1 VVAELPDERTKIR
14 VIEDDTAI
22 VNDVSSKFLSWLPTA
37 EHARARRTGI
47 TGRSTRMSSKRIA
60 IAGLG
65 AIGRTVARKLAD
77 GLPGLTLSGIAT
89 RDQGKAQAWLDRE
102 GISCPLILLD
112 DVPAHAELVLECAPA
127 AILDQIC
134 RPMLNAGKEVMVLS
148 ASALLPRP
156 DLVDLARA
164 RGGQIIVPTGALI
177 GFDAVSAAAEGTIST
192 VQMVTRKPPGGLAG
206 APYLIANGIS
216 LDGLNSALCVFKGS
230 ARDAAAAFPA
240 NVNVVAA
247 LSLAG
252 IGPDRTSIEIWADPA
267 VTRNCHQIWV
277 ESDSACFTMS
287 IENIPSENP
296 RTGRITALSVIAALR
311 KLTSP
316 LRIGT

>member
-1 VVAELPDERTKIR
+1 
-14 VIEDDTAI
+14 
-22 VNDVSSKFLSWLPTA
+22 
-37 EHARARRTGI
+37 
-47 TGRSTRMSSKRIA
+47 MSSKNIA

-65 AIGRTVARKLAD
+65 EIGKTVARKLTQ
-77 GLPGLTLSGIAT
+77 GLPGLTLAAIAT
-89 RDQGKAQAWLDRE
+89 RDRAKAKAWLDRE
-102 GISCPLILLD
+102 GISCPLVALD
-112 DVPAHAELVLECAPA
+112 EVPDHADLVVECAPA

-134 RPMLNAGKEVMVLS
+134 GPMLRAGKQVMVLS

-156 DLVDLARA
+156 ELIGLARA
-164 RGGQIIVPTGALI
+164 HGGQIIVPTGALI
-177 GFDAVSAAAEGTIST
+177 GFDAVSAAAEGTIHS

-206 APYLIANGIS
+206 APYLVENGIS
-216 LDGLNSALCVFKGS
+216 MEGVTSALRVFKGS

-252 IGPDRTSIEIWADPA
+252 IGPDRTKIEIWADPA
-267 VTRNCHQIWV
+267 VTRNCHQIKV
-277 ESDSACFTMS
+277 DSDSASFTMS

-296 RTGRITALSVIAALR
+296 KTGRITALSVIAALR

-316 LRIGT
+316 LQVGT

>member
-1 VVAELPDERTKIR
+1 MP
-14 VIEDDTAI
+14 
-22 VNDVSSKFLSWLPTA
+22 SKC
-37 EHARARRTGI
+37 
-47 TGRSTRMSSKRIA
+47 IA

-65 AIGRTVARKLAD
+65 EIGRTVASRLAQ
-77 GLPGLTLSGIAT
+77 GLPGLALSGIVA
-89 RDQGKAQAWLDRE
+89 RDQAKAKGWLDGE
-102 GISCPLILLD
+102 GISCPLISLD
-112 DVPAHAELVLECAPA
+112 DLPDHADLVVECAPA

-134 RPMLNAGKEVMVLS
+134 RPMLTAGKQVMVLS

-164 RGGQIIVPTGALI
+164 GGGQIIVPTGALI
-177 GFDAVSAAAEGTIST
+177 GFDAVSAAAEGTINT
-192 VQMVTRKPPGGLAG
+192 VEMVTRKPPKGLAG
-206 APYLIANGIS
+206 APYLIENRIS
-216 LDGLNSALCVFKGS
+216 VDGLKSALCVFKGS

-252 IGPDRTSIEIWADPA
+252 IGPDRTTIEIWADPA
-267 VTRNCHQIWV
+267 VTRNCHQITV
-277 ESDSACFTMS
+277 DSDSASFTMS
-287 IENIPSENP
+287 IANIPSENP

-316 LRIGT
+316 LQVGT